1 MKSVATYPCAAA
13 AEEMTGDERGDERMV
28 SEIVPI
34 AVPIEVETDTV
45 TLALPA
51 VVGVPVIWR
60 VEMLKVNPG
69 GRPVALEENCVPV
82 AESW

>member
-1 MKSVATYPCAAA
+1 
-13 AEEMTGDERGDERMV
+13 MTGDESGDERMV

-51 VVGVPVIWR
+51 VVAVGLLASCLAICRLRNLARSRIGAEPS
-60 VEMLKVNPG
+60 PG
-69 GRPVALEENCVPV
+69 TNVAMS
-82 AESW
+82 A